1 MQKTKTLSQLKKQ
14 IEQAKGE
21 TGTTAYR
28 PKGGDEQ
35 RFFDMHKIEVIDDA
49 NGNDDAIFKGMSV
62 KPVNRKEERHGYDDE
77 EAKKAYDARI
87 GMKAGVSEEYKH
99 LEEGEEAH
107 AQFQKYHNDT
117 ATLLKKIHQGLSKH
131 YTNVTSKNSYNN
143 GVAHWGHVGD
153 IKHIHRQ
160 LQDIHDSILQQG
172 EYAKPQKITKLGED
186 TELDERT
193 LTTGEMKKRE
203 DVVKGMKKN
212 LKGFKSRYGED
223 AKSVMYATAT
233 KLAKEEVEEDLD
245 VSLLELFVT
254 LDDEE
259 KEIMQEMI
267 ANGIDKEIF
276 EEVAGENN
284 NG

>member
-87 GMKAGVSEEYKH
+87 GMRAGVSEEVDH
-99 LEEGEEAH
+99 LNESDEAH
-107 AQFQKYHNDT
+107 ARFLKYPSEASKMLNDIHKG
-117 ATLLKKIHQGLSKH
+117 LKKHES
-131 YTNVTSKNSYNN
+131 NVAKSGK
-143 GVAHWGHVGD
+143 AHWGHVGD
-153 IKHIHRQ
+153 IKHIHSQ
-160 LQDIHDSILQQG
+160 LQDLHDHILQQG
-172 EYAKPQKITKLGED
+172 EYAKPLTMKEEA
-186 TELDERT
+186 ELDERT
-193 LTTGEMKKRE
+193 LTSGEMKKRE

-212 LKGFKSRYGED
+212 LSGFKSRYGKD

-233 KLAKEEVEEDLD
+233 KLAKEEVEEDVD

-267 ANGIDKEIF
+267 ENGIDREIF
-276 EEVAGENN
+276 DELAKETD